1 MSKMLPLMSIAA
13 LAALSTAAV
22 AKDPPKQSPLVGA
35 LQACQ
40 AIADPG
46 ARLACYDK
54 EAGALVTATTKGDV
68 AVVDRSEV
76 RKARKSLFG
85 FAMPKIPFFSGDDST
100 DVVSDTLEST
110 VKSASGIGYGKF
122 RMTIAEGNAV
132 WETTESYGTMRD
144 PRVGDKIVIK
154 RGPLGSYM
162 LRIGSNR
169 GVKGRRVG

>member
-1 MSKMLPLMSIAA
+1 M
-13 LAALSTAAV
+13 
-22 AKDPPKQSPLVGA
+22 Q
-35 LQACQ
+35 
-40 AIADPG
+40 
-46 ARLACYDK
+46 
-54 EAGALVTATTKGDV
+54 
-68 AVVDRSEV
+68 VVDRAEA
-76 RKARKSLFG
+76 RRARKSLFG
-85 FAMPKIPFFSGDDST
+85 FSMPKIPFFSGDDST

-132 WETTESYGTMRD
+132 WETTETYGTMRD

>member
-1 MSKMLPLMSIAA
+1 MNKLLPFGLIAA
-13 LAALSTAAV
+13 LSALSGAAI

-35 LQACQ
+35 LEACR
-40 AIADPG
+40 AIADP
-46 ARLACYDK
+46 AERLACYDK
-54 EAGALVTATTKGDV
+54 EAGALLTAASKGDV
-68 AVVDRSEV
+68 AVVDKSEV

-85 FAMPKIPFFSGDDST
+85 FAMPKIPFFSGEDT
-100 DVVSDTLEST
+100 ADVVSDTLET
-110 VKSASGIGYGKF
+110 TIKSASGIGYGKF

-132 WETTESYGTMRD
+132 WETTEAYSTMRE
-144 PRVGDKIVIK
+144 PRAGDKIVIK

>member
-1 MSKMLPLMSIAA
+1 MIKLLPLGAIAT
-13 LAALSTAAV
+13 LAVLAVPAA
-22 AKDPPKQSPLVGA
+22 AKDPPRQSPLINA

-40 AIADPG
+40 AIADPAG
-46 ARLACYDK
+46 RLACFDK
-54 EAGALVTATTKGDV
+54 EAAALVTAAGKGDV
-68 AVVDRSEV
+68 AVVDKSEV
-76 RKARKSLFG
+76 RQARKSLFG

-100 DVVSDTLEST
+100 DAVSDTLEST
-110 VKSASGIGYGKF
+110 IKSANGIGYGKF

-132 WETTESYGTMRD
+132 WETTETYGTMRD

-162 LRIGSNR
+162 IRIGSNR